1 MRYAVV
7 GDPIAHSRSPA
18 IQNAALAHLSIDAEY
33 VAIRVPFDDFGSVV
47 DALRS
52 GRLAG
57 VNVTMPH
64 KLHAYD
70 AVDLRTD
77 RAERVGA
84 VNTIIM
90 DGRFLAGY
98 NTDVTGVTHAVGRLG
113 LPPDTPALVLGTG
126 GAARAAVVALEGHP
140 TSVSGRSDAKAID
153 MIKRAAV
160 SCDVIRWG
168 AAVPGAI
175 VVNATPIGTDGDSL
189 PDGIVEVASGVLDM
203 VYGHGPTPAERVARR
218 LGIPVADGLDMLV
231 GQAAEAF
238 ERFTG
243 RPAPLRVMEAAARE

>member
-1 MRYAVV
+1 V

-33 VAIRVPFDDFGSVV
+33 VAIRVPFDDFASVV

-52 GRLAG
+52 GKLAG

-77 RAERVGA
+77 RAERAGA
-84 VNTIIM
+84 VNTITV
-90 DGRFLAGY
+90 DGRFLAGH
-98 NTDVTGVTHAVGRLG
+98 NTDVAGVAHAIGILG
-113 LPPDTPALVLGTG
+113 LPPGTPALVLGTG
-126 GAARAAVVALEGHP
+126 GAARAAVVALDGRA
-140 TSVSGRSDAKAID
+140 TSVSGRNDARAID
-153 MIKRAAV
+153 MIKRAAA
-160 SCDVIRWG
+160 SCDVVRWG
-168 AAVPGAI
+168 TGVPGAI
-175 VVNATPIGTDGDSL
+175 VVNATPIGMDGDAL
-189 PDGIVEVASGVLDM
+189 PDAILEVAAGVVDM
-203 VYGHGPTPAERVARR
+203 VYGDGPTPTARAAR
-218 LGIPVADGLDMLV
+218 GLGIPIADGLDMLL

-243 RPAPLRVMEAAARE
+243 RPAPLEVMEAAARG